1 MTKRD
6 LAIRIAAETGLTQ
19 LAVKEV
25 LQKFLDYIIETLAR
39 KENLEF
45 RNFGVFEVKHR
56 AARKARNPRTNQEVL
71 VPAKSILSFQPGKNV
86 AARIAQTYP
95 VVSTTDAAS
104 ESTLTTRDGDE

>member
-45 RNFGVFEVKHR
+45 RNFGVFECVY
-56 AARKARNPRTNQEVL
+56 RKPRIGRNPQKPQDTVQIPGRYV
-71 VPAKSILSFQPGKNV
+71 VRFKPGKEMK
-86 AARIAQTYP
+86 AEMKKLRP
-95 VVSTTDAAS
+95 
-104 ESTLTTRDGDE
+104 E